1 VAALPFHYYLA
12 LREDWIR
19 SNTITP
25 AGETGGDGEDVDA
38 QSLLGEMA

>member
-19 SNTITP
+19 SNTML
-25 AGETGGDGEDVDA
+25 AAAAKGDDDGNAE
-38 QSLLGEMA
+38 SLELEMA